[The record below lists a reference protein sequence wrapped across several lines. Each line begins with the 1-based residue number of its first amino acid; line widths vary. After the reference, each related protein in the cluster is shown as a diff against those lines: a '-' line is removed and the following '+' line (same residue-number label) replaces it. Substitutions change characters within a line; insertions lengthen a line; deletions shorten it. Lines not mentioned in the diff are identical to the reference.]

1 MRKATV
7 LLVEDDQSVAFMLEK
22 ALADEGFA
30 VRLETDGL
38 SGWHSFQADRPDI
51 VVSDIR
57 MPRMDGV
64 ELLAKIKTA
73 DPEMDVVLV
82 TGYSDVPTAIRAVEL
97 GAYRYVEKPI
107 HQITDLIQTLKRAME
122 KRQLVRD
129 RRLIDRI
136 SRDLSRQL
144 SLSEFSDL
152 FLEHILAAFPQINI
166 AIVYLYDPQKEG
178 LVVLHAR
185 GNSHAEAMNGLGT
198 DPAWSIGAQAFEQ
211 ATLIRIDIGRLSSA
225 RREQIRRQNIAQ
237 PFVDLGRAHPTG
249 GALAVPIVARESVI
263 GSLGVFNSESLDELD
278 DHLADLLTTLCRQ
291 VGLYLQNARLYEN
304 LLAQTDRLQ
313 AVIKSTAD
321 GIMVVDP
328 AGNIIMTNPRYQSM
342 LASGSEPSEKT
353 ERRLVITLR
362 LSLEAQETASF
373 VFPVEHSASDEPTIL
388 EVYASAIRQNGEPIG
403 IAASL
408 RDVTL
413 HRRLD
418 RKRNEILELAKH
430 EVGTPLTA
438 IKLYAQEL
446 LDLGTEMPEDQRAE
460 ILRQITRQ
468 AAEVDTLVNE
478 TLSYSQL
485 KEALLTRERI
495 RMDLSQLANELVKET
510 AILAAQS
517 DLQFRAHIEPGLW
530 VVGNYSTL
538 KQVFRNLLDNA
549 RKFTPAGGTISW
561 RVCRDGPEIQV
572 QVEDS
577 GVGIPREELDKIFE
591 PYYRSS
597 SAGDTT
603 GTGLGLSIVR
613 DVVTAHRGRIAVD
626 STEGEGSRFTVTLLA
641 TAGD

>member
-1 MRKATV
+1 MKKTTV

-22 ALADEGFA
+22 ALTDGGFA
-30 VRLETDGL
+30 VRLATDGL

-107 HQITDLIQTLKRAME
+107 HQITDLIQTLRRAME

-144 SLSEFSDL
+144 TLSEFSDL
-152 FLEHILAAFPQINI
+152 FLAHILAAFPQIDI
-166 AIVYLYDPQKEG
+166 AIIYLYDPQKEG

-185 GNSHAEAMNGLGT
+185 GNSQAEALDGLGT
-198 DPAWSIGAQAFEQ
+198 DSAWSIGAQAFEQ

-237 PFVDLGRAHPTG
+237 PFVDVGRAHPTG

-342 LASGSEPSEKT
+342 LASGSEPTEKT

-388 EVYASAIRQNGEPIG
+388 EVYASAIRQNGEPFG

-438 IKLYAQEL
+438 IKLYAQQL
-446 LDLGTEMPEDQRAE
+446 LALGAEMPEDQRAA

-517 DLQFRAHIEPGLW
+517 DLQFSAHIEPGLW

-591 PYYRSS
+591 PYYRAS

-613 DVVTAHRGRIAVD
+613 DVVAAHRGRIAVD

-641 TAGD
+641 TPGD